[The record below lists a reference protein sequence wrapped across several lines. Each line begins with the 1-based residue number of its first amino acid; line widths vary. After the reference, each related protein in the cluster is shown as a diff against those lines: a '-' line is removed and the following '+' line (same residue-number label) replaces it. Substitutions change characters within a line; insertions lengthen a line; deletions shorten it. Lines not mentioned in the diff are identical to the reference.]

1 MSNLKE
7 LTWEHHKDAERQ
19 EFVKV
24 LMSGNIHPKF
34 YATFLWNQ
42 HMKYDLLEALVSV
55 TGLLIDIPGIWRKQ
69 SIYDDFVELWS
80 YEEQPVILES
90 TKKYVEHM
98 RTIIANPDALMAHVY
113 VMHMGDLSGGQMI
126 AKKVPGAGRLYQ
138 FEGDISQIKEKIR
151 SKTHDGMADEA
162 RKCFSFATE
171 TFKELMELE
180 GIEHYMEQVDSL

>member
-69 SIYDDFVELWS
+69 SVYDDFVELWS

-98 RTIIANPDALMAHVY
+98 RTIIADPDALMAHVY

-138 FEGDISQIKEKIR
+138 FEGDISQIKEQIR

>member
-34 YATFLWNQ
+34 YATFLWYQ

-138 FEGDISQIKEKIR
+138 FEGDISQIKEQIR

-180 GIEHYMEQVDSL
+180 GIEHYLEQVDSL

>member
-19 EFVKV
+19 EFVRV

-69 SIYDDFVELWS
+69 SVYDDFVELWS

-90 TKKYVEHM
+90 TKKYVILH
-98 RTIIANPDALMAHVY
+98 A
-113 VMHMGDLSGGQMI
+113 
-126 AKKVPGAGRLYQ
+126 
-138 FEGDISQIKEKIR
+138 
-151 SKTHDGMADEA
+151 
-162 RKCFSFATE
+162 
-171 TFKELMELE
+171 
-180 GIEHYMEQVDSL
+180 

>member
-126 AKKVPGAGRLYQ
+126 AKKVPGAGRLYK
-138 FEGDISQIKEKIR
+138 FEGDISQIKEQIR

-180 GIEHYMEQVDSL
+180 GIEHYLEQVDSL

>member
-1 MSNLKE
+1 MSNLKD

-24 LMSGNIHPKF
+24 LMSGNINPKL

-69 SIYDDFVELWS
+69 AIYDDFVELWS

-90 TKKYVEHM
+90 TKRYVEHM
-98 RTIIANPDALMAHVY
+98 RSIMADFDALMAHVY

-126 AKKVPGAGRLYQ
+126 SKKVPGAGRLYQ
-138 FEGDISQIKEKIR
+138 FEGDISQIKDQIR

-162 RKCFSFATE
+162 KICFEFATK

-180 GIEHYMEQVDSL
+180 GIDHYEEETA

>member
-126 AKKVPGAGRLYQ
+126 AKKVPGAGRLSK
-138 FEGDISQIKEKIR
+138 FEGDISQIKEQIR

-180 GIEHYMEQVDSL
+180 GIEHYLEQVDSL

>member
-69 SIYDDFVELWS
+69 SVYDDFVELWS

-138 FEGDISQIKEKIR
+138 FEGDISQIKEQIR

>member
-126 AKKVPGAGRLYQ
+126 AKKVPGAGRLYK
-138 FEGDISQIKEKIR
+138 FEGDISQIKEQIR

-171 TFKELMELE
+171 TCKELMELE
-180 GIEHYMEQVDSL
+180 GIEHYLEQTD